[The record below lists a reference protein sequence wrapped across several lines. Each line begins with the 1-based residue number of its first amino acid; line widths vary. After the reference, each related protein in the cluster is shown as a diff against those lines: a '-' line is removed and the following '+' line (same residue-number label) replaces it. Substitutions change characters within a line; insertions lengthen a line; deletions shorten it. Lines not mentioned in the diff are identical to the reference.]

1 VKNGKAPAIQPMA
14 ATPPSLRP
22 SAAEG
27 GPAIQPLPAP
37 EQTPAPTPA
46 PETPST
52 NAAPAISSTEEA
64 VPVEIEL
71 TPDGLVAFLG
81 ETVSDAELQKRLDNV
96 ARANVKEPVLI
107 VKDEKVTHEQLQHV
121 LDMCHAAKLKVK
133 VKVVKSSDT
142 GALKPHASLP
152 LALQPTPGAGGD
164 TAAAKRILPVEIGL
178 ATKGRITFEGQSVT
192 LDELKA
198 RLNTIAQGNPNQP
211 VVIMKQADVTDGSVD
226 ALVTVCQGVSAQLK
240 ISVQTAPAFLPMNA
254 PADNLRLLNGE
265 TATASLR

>member
-1 VKNGKAPAIQPMA
+1 MA
-14 ATPPSLRP
+14 ATPPTLRP

-27 GPAIQPLPAP
+27 GPTIQPPPAP
-37 EQTPAPTPA
+37 EPAPAAPTLTPTT
-46 PETPST
+46 ETPST

-71 TPDGLVAFLG
+71 TPDGLIAFLG
-81 ETVSDAELQKRLDNV
+81 ETVSDDELQKRLNNV

-121 LDMCHAAKLKVK
+121 LDMCRAAKLKFK

-142 GALKPHASLP
+142 GALKPHATLP
-152 LALQPTPGAGGD
+152 LALQPPPAEGD
-164 TAAAKRILPVEIGL
+164 LTAPKILPIEIGL
-178 ATKGRITFEGQSVT
+178 GTKGRITFEGHSVS

-198 RLNTIAQGNPNQP
+198 RLATIAQGNPSQP
-211 VVIMKQADVTDGSVD
+211 VVITKQPDVTDGSVD

-240 ISVQTAPAFLPMNA
+240 ISVKTAPAFLPMNA
-254 PADNLRLLNGE
+254 PADNLRTLNAETE
-265 TATASLR
+265 TASSR